1 MGTDHGR
8 PLLVETS
15 EKIMSEVTIRNSDFL
30 KVLESF
36 SDEMLSKPSYNDE
49 QYWTYVD
56 KGDVEKGEYYC
67 SEAYLKECLS
77 RDELVGPP
85 DRYFAQP
92 IANMVRKDPETW
104 KPFMQKV
111 KYDFA
116 QELGAHTSA
125 LLSYYP
131 PGGFV
136 GWHTNFDANA
146 YQILFTW
153 SETGD
158 GYFRYYDKAQDKI
171 VTIQDKPGWQCRHF
185 YFGAGDEPDL
195 HCWHSAYAGCQ
206 RITLAYKFVNGGSVN
221 NPEDA
226 MARQMRDMLIEE
238 IESE

>member
-1 MGTDHGR
+1 
-8 PLLVETS
+8 
-15 EKIMSEVTIRNSDFL
+15 MSEVTIRNSEL
-30 KVLESF
+30 LEVLNGF

-49 QYWTYVD
+49 KYWTFREWQD
-56 KGDVEKGEYYC
+56 IGKGEFYC
-67 SEAYLKECLS
+67 SRDYLDECLS

-92 IANMVRKDPETW
+92 ISKMVREDKEMW
-104 KPFMQKV
+104 EGFMQKV

-116 QELGAHTSA
+116 SELGAHTSA

-136 GWHTNFDANA
+136 GWHTNYDANA

-158 GYFRYYDKAQDKI
+158 GYFRYYDKQKDEI
-171 VTIQDKPGWQCRHF
+171 VTIQDVPGWQCRHF
-185 YFGAGDEPDL
+185 YFGAGHEEDL

-206 RITLAYKFVNGGSVN
+206 RITLAYKFVNGGSVD

-226 MARQMRDMLIEE
+226 QARAMRDLLIDE

>member
-1 MGTDHGR
+1 
-8 PLLVETS
+8 
-15 EKIMSEVTIRNSDFL
+15 MSEIIIRNKEFL
-30 KVLESF
+30 EVLNSF
-36 SDEMLSKPSYNDE
+36 SDEMLSKPSYNNE
-49 QYWTYVD
+49 KFWTYRD
-56 KGDVEKGEYYC
+56 KEDIHKGEYYC
-67 SEAYLKECLS
+67 SREYLDECLS

-92 IANMVRKDPETW
+92 IAKMVREEPEHW
-104 KPFMQKV
+104 GEFMEKV

-116 QELGAHTSA
+116 QEIGAHTSA

-136 GWHTNFDANA
+136 GWHTNYDANA

-158 GYFRYYDKAQDKI
+158 GYFEYYDKKKDEI
-171 VTIQDKPGWQCRHF
+171 VRIQDVPGWQCRHY
-185 YFGAGDEPDL
+185 YFGAEDEPDL
-195 HCWHSAYAGCQ
+195 HCWHAAYAGCQ

-221 NPEDA
+221 NAEDA
-226 MARQMRDMLIEE
+226 QARSMRDMLIEE

>member
-1 MGTDHGR
+1 
-8 PLLVETS
+8 
-15 EKIMSEVTIRNSDFL
+15 MSEVTIRNSEL
-30 KVLESF
+30 LEVLNGF
-36 SDEMLSKPSYNDE
+36 SDEMLSKPSYDDE
-49 QYWTYVD
+49 KYWTFREWQD
-56 KGDVEKGEYYC
+56 IGKGEYYC
-67 SEAYLKECLS
+67 SRDYLDECLS

-92 IANMVRKDPETW
+92 ISKMVREDKEMW
-104 KPFMQKV
+104 EGFMQKV

-116 QELGAHTSA
+116 SELGAHTSA

-136 GWHTNFDANA
+136 GWHTNYDANA

-158 GYFRYYDKAQDKI
+158 GYFRYYDKQKDEI
-171 VTIQDKPGWQCRHF
+171 VTIQDVAGWQCRHF
-185 YFGAGDEPDL
+185 YFGAGHEEDL

-206 RITLAYKFVNGGSVN
+206 RITLAYKFVNGGSVD

-226 MARQMRDMLIEE
+226 QARAMRDLLIDE

>member
-1 MGTDHGR
+1 
-8 PLLVETS
+8 
-15 EKIMSEVTIRNSDFL
+15 MSEVAIRNKEFL
-30 KVLESF
+30 EVLESF
-36 SDEMLSKPSYNDE
+36 SQEMLSKPSYNDDVF
-49 QYWTYVD
+49 WTYRD
-56 KGDVEKGEYYC
+56 IDDIHRGEYFC
-67 SEAYLKECLS
+67 SREYLDECLS

-92 IANMVRKDPETW
+92 ISNMVRKDPEMW
-104 KPFMQKV
+104 QPFMQKV

-116 QELGAHTSA
+116 SEIGAHTSA

-136 GWHTNFDANA
+136 GWHTNYDANA

-153 SETGD
+153 SENGD
-158 GYFRYYDKAQDKI
+158 GYFKYYDKEKDQI

-185 YFGAGDEPDL
+185 YFGAEQEPDL

-226 MARQMRDMLIEE
+226 QARAMRDMLIEE